1 MAFYPEFKGNPV
13 AARSQAVNII
23 LAKARRELNLP
34 ANLIVVRQLRPIDIG
49 LGGGTYLTFAVGTT
63 LSEYSNAAI
72 ADNAW
77 ISMNGVHLAK
87 GQSMANTGAVSLITG
102 SVEALQLRNEIQRM
116 RIQREGSVTR
126 DWDITA
132 IPAYPSQTGWADDP
146 FTVDQNTNI
155 TIQLLATSANTLDGT
170 KHAFLGDVA
179 ERKGLTINP

>member
-13 AARSQAVNII
+13 AARARAVDII
-23 LAKARRELNLP
+23 LGKARRELNLP
-34 ANLIVVRQLRPIDIG
+34 PDQIVIRQLRPIDIG
-49 LGGGTYLTFAVGTT
+49 LGGGTYLTFEVGTS
-63 LSEYSNAAI
+63 LSEYSNSAI

-77 ISMNGVHLAK
+77 ISINGFQLSK
-87 GQSMANTGAVSLITG
+87 GPSMANTGAISLITG
-102 SVEALQLRNEIQRM
+102 SVEALLFRNEIQRM

-132 IPAYPSQTGWADDP
+132 IPQYPSQTGWADDP
-146 FTVDQNTNI
+146 FTVDQNTNL
-155 TIQLLATSANTLDGT
+155 TVQLLASAATTLSGD